1 MVKKKVRDLSVR
13 EKRMMIEPGYNNLS
27 IAKQCQLLNFSR
39 SGYYYECRGES
50 RFNLD
55 IMNKIDELYTEH
67 PTWGSRKIR
76 DHLRNN
82 GFKVNRKRIQRLMQ
96 KMGIVAIFP
105 GLKLSTPHP
114 DHKIYP
120 YLLRGLDISRPNQVW
135 CTDITY
141 IRLKHGFVYLVA
153 VMDWYSRKILSWEL
167 SVTLDKHFCI
177 DALEAALRKYK
188 KPEIFNTDQGCQF
201 TSPSFTQILKE
212 NEILISMDGKG
223 RALDN
228 VTIERFWRT
237 LKYDEVYLKE
247 YESVI
252 DARNQ
257 IGDYIKT
264 YNSKRPHASH
274 GGKTPNSVYSDYTH
288 KVAV

>member
-1 MVKKKVRDLSVR
+1 
-13 EKRMMIEPGYNNLS
+13 MMMEPEHNSLP
-27 IAKQCQLLNFSR
+27 ITKQCQLLSFSR
-39 SGYYYECRGES
+39 SGYYYESRGES

-55 IMNKIDELYTEH
+55 LMNRIDELYTKH

-76 DHLRNN
+76 DYLRNDEI
-82 GFKVNRKRIQRLMQ
+82 KVNRKRIQRLMQ
-96 KMGIVAIFP
+96 KMGIAAIYP
-105 GLKLSTPHP
+105 RKKLSTPHP

-153 VMDWYSRKILSWEL
+153 VMDWFSRKILSWDL

-177 DALEAALRKYK
+177 EALEAALRNYG

-201 TSPSFTQILKE
+201 TSPSFTQILKDHD
-212 NEILISMDGKG
+212 IMISMDGKG

-228 VTIERFWRT
+228 VVIERFWRT

-252 DARNQ
+252 DAREQ
-257 IGDYIKT
+257 IGAYIKL
-264 YNSKRPHASH
+264 YNSKRPHASLE
-274 GGKTPNSVYSDYTH
+274 GYTPNNVYAGNNS
-288 KVAV
+288 KAAA